1 LNRRIAVAV
10 RMGHERCRAEQ
21 VENSMGRCRV
31 VLSLVAA
38 VFAAASAAN
47 GAETRGVVELFTSQ
61 GCSSCPAAD
70 HLLGELAKDP
80 TLVAM
85 SVPIDYW
92 DYLGWK
98 DTLATPSHTA
108 RQRAYAQVRGD
119 RAVYTPQVVVNGA
132 VHVQGSDKTAI
143 ERAIAQTRHQMSVH
157 VTLSAAGDKLNVKV
171 PAARD
176 ARGGE
181 VWLCPLTKS
190 VPVAIGRG
198 ENRGKTITYYNVVRR
213 WVKLGDWNGAERTWS
228 VPRSDIE
235 RDDIDSVV
243 VIVQGGDKSKP
254 GRMIGAA
261 VASLH

>member
-1 LNRRIAVAV
+1 
-10 RMGHERCRAEQ
+10 
-21 VENSMGRCRV
+21 MGRSRL

-38 VFAAASAAN
+38 VFASASAAVA
-47 GAETRGVVELFTSQ
+47 GETRGVVELFTSQ

-98 DTLATPSHTA
+98 DTLAKPGHTA
-108 RQRAYAQVRGD
+108 RQRAYAQIRGD

-132 VHVQGSDKTAI
+132 VHVQGSAKNLI
-143 ERAIAQTRHQMSVH
+143 EQAIAQTTRQSAGTLAVP
-157 VTLSAAGDKLNVKV
+157 VTITPAGDKVNVKI
-171 PAARD
+171 AASKD
-176 ARGGE
+176 ARGSGE
-181 VWLCPLTKS
+181 IWLCGITRS

-213 WVKLGDWNGAERTWS
+213 WVKLGEWNGSERTWN
-228 VPRSDIE
+228 VPRSDIAA
-235 RDDIDSVV
+235 DDVNSVAV
-243 VIVQGGDKSKP
+243 LVQGGDHHKP
-254 GRMIGAA
+254 GRILGAA
-261 VASLH
+261 VASIQ